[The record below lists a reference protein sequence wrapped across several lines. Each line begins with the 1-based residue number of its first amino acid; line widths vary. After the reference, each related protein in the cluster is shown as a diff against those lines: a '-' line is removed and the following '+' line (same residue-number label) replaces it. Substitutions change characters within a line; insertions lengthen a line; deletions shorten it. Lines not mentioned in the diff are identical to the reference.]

1 MRTAETSPL
10 FWMGGNDYDGSEGHL
25 MHPDPLCD
33 YVSGVYNHMRSVTI
47 KKTEYAT
54 TSESFI
60 ESVVIE
66 FEPECH
72 EKNFELHIR
81 MDKGRTW
88 IERVQL

>member
-1 MRTAETSPL
+1 MRTTETSPL
-10 FWMGGNDYDGSEGHL
+10 LGGNDYDGSEGHL
-25 MHPDPLCD
+25 LHPDPLCD
-33 YVSGVYNHMRSVTI
+33 YISGVYNHIQKVTI

-54 TSESFI
+54 TAFI

-66 FEPECH
+66 FSPECH
-72 EKNFELHIR
+72 DKNFELHIR